1 MKCWRLLVATVFML
15 SVACH
20 PLAAQTQPQQQPQA
34 QPQNPADRDARPYD
48 GQILRLAEILGALHY
63 LRELCGQD
71 EGQIWRD
78 QMRELVNSEGG
89 TALRKARLV
98 ENFNKGYRGYART
111 YRVCNRSAI
120 IAINRFMEQGAAITN
135 VLIQDNR

>member
-1 MKCWRLLVATVFML
+1 MAKAWRRSAVAGFAVWFAA
-15 SVACH
+15 SAASAQAPAVA
-20 PLAAQTQPQQQPQA
+20 PG
-34 QPQNPADRDARPYD
+34 DDRPYD
-48 GQILRLAEILGALHY
+48 AQIHRLAEILGAVHY

-71 EGQIWRD
+71 EGQTWRD
-78 QMRELVNSEGG
+78 QMRELVNAEGSS
-89 TALRKARLV
+89 ALRKARLV

-111 YRVCNRSAI
+111 YRTCNRSAI